1 VYERVH
7 SLEKTKNYRDRQTYS
22 RKRDRQKRNIIV
34 RRLPTSRLQVVGY
47 TYVMAFLV
55 VVIER
60 ENKRP
65 KKE

>member
-55 VVIER
+55 VIER

>member
-1 VYERVH
+1 VYERVD

-34 RRLPTSRLQVVGY
+34 RRLPISRLQVVGY

>member
-1 VYERVH
+1 VYERVD

-34 RRLPTSRLQVVGY
+34 RRLPISRLQVVGY

-55 VVIER
+55 VIER